1 MANDRELLVDAFT
14 RVGIALDHPDLTSNE
29 RAALQMTYIQRWSD
43 DDARDCLC
51 MTQREYR
58 KTRSDAID
66 KASVI
71 VKKPV
76 PKAAPELADQSGSG
90 Q

>member
-14 RVGIALDHPDLTSNE
+14 RVRIALQHPDLTSNE
-29 RAALQMTYIQRWSD
+29 RASLQMTYVQGWED

-58 KTRSDAID
+58 KTRADAIE
-66 KASVI
+66 KASVLP
-71 VKKPV
+71 KKPV
-76 PKAAPELADQSGSG
+76 AKAGPEMMEAE
-90 Q
+90 

>member
-1 MANDRELLVDAFT
+1 VASERETLVDAFT
-14 RVGIALDHPDLTSNE
+14 RVRIALDHPDLTSNE
-29 RAALQMTYIQRWSD
+29 RAALQMTYVQGWDD

-58 KTRSDAID
+58 KTRADALE
-66 KASVI
+66 KASAI

-76 PKAAPELADQSGSG
+76 PKAAPDQMECDA
-90 Q
+90 